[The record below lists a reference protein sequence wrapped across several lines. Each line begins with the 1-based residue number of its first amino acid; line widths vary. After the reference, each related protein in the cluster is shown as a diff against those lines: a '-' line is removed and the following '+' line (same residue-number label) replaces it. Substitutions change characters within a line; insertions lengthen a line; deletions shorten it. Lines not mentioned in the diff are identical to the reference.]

1 MKKKVLMTM
10 LTGAL
15 LMGSVSPTLVRAE
28 EITHSEDIVDAMAE
42 DDNTNAVA
50 ETEAETENAVVMDD
64 EQADVT
70 DANAEADADGV
81 SNTDLVVVENDDA
94 EMNKGSIPTYYSGD
108 ENINGFIYDYKAF
121 PNNKVNA
128 MSGLMAYNISLRMGN
143 SSYDASVWG
152 LDIENEM
159 GNIGYEAVKEKYG
172 LDFLDDAQWI
182 SGFEGYFDE
191 PAGTTPAMVL
201 GLKPRPTD
209 QTPSVTPAVTEA
221 KLNGMCW
228 IYQNDSVDVGVNFTT
243 PSTAQFRW
251 TTYNLDTQEWNTI
264 SDWSSSN
271 WASWYGEKG
280 NYWLRCEMRT
290 VDGGATVS
298 ELTQCFAY
306 TAGNTQIS
314 GTYAGY
320 RSSDEI
326 LLGCSSATAGQG
338 ETYSFKIYNI
348 DTGEWIYLTDK
359 NPAQWVSWTP
369 KNGNYWT
376 HFELYTKD
384 GRLADT
390 KTYCFAVQGR

>member
-1 MKKKVLMTM
+1 MKRKVLMTM

-15 LMGSVSPTLVRAE
+15 LMGSVSPTLIRAE

-42 DDNTNAVA
+42 DDNTDVVA
-50 ETEAETENAVVMDD
+50 EAETENAVVMDD

-70 DANAEADADGV
+70 DANAEANADGV

-201 GLKPRPTD
+201 GLKPRPTRH
-209 QTPSVTPAVTEA
+209 QV
-221 KLNGMCW
+221 
-228 IYQNDSVDVGVNFTT
+228 
-243 PSTAQFRW
+243 
-251 TTYNLDTQEWNTI
+251 
-264 SDWSSSN
+264 
-271 WASWYGEKG
+271 
-280 NYWLRCEMRT
+280 
-290 VDGGATVS
+290 
-298 ELTQCFAY
+298 
-306 TAGNTQIS
+306 
-314 GTYAGY
+314 
-320 RSSDEI
+320 
-326 LLGCSSATAGQG
+326 
-338 ETYSFKIYNI
+338 
-348 DTGEWIYLTDK
+348 
-359 NPAQWVSWTP
+359 
-369 KNGNYWT
+369 
-376 HFELYTKD
+376 
-384 GRLADT
+384 
-390 KTYCFAVQGR
+390 